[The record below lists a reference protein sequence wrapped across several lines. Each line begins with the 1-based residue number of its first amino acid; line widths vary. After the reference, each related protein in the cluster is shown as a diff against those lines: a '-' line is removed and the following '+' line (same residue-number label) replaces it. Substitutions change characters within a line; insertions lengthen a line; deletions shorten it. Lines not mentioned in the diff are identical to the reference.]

1 MTDGRS
7 VVETKERPSEASE
20 RAVPERCPECDGR
33 VVSDEGQA
41 ESRCRECGLVVSEGQ
56 VDRGP
61 EWRAFDAAERDE
73 KSRVGTPT
81 TPLMHDRGLS
91 TAIGWR
97 DQDAYGQSLDP
108 SQRSK
113 MARLRT
119 WDERY
124 RTRDAGDRNLKFALG
139 EIKRMASALGLA
151 DPVRETASII
161 YRRALDAGLLPGRS
175 IEGIASATLYAA
187 ARIEGVARS
196 VDEVAAV
203 SRVEALEIERAY
215 RYVVRELDLTIPPTN
230 PLEYVGRF
238 ASKLE
243 CRDDTE
249 RRARELIE
257 EGIEAGVHS
266 GKHPVGIAASAL
278 YAAGQLTGEDIVQRE
293 ISAVTD
299 VSTVTIRNRYR
310 ELLGVAEENRPE
322 NDE

>member
-1 MTDGRS
+1 MTDSRS
-7 VVETKERPSEASE
+7 VVETRERSREAGE
-20 RAVPERCPECDGR
+20 TGVPEQCPECDGR
-33 VVSDEGQA
+33 VVSDEGNA

-73 KSRVGTPT
+73 KSRVGSPT

-97 DQDAYGQSLDP
+97 DEDAYGRSLDA

-124 RTRDAGDRNLKFALG
+124 RTRDAADRNLKLALG
-139 EIKRMASALGLA
+139 EIDRMASALGLA
-151 DPVRETASII
+151 DPVRETASVV

-203 SRVEALEIERAY
+203 SRVEGLEIERAY
-215 RYVVRELDLTIPPTN
+215 RYVVRELDLTIQPTN
-230 PLEYVGRF
+230 PLEYLGRF
-238 ASKLE
+238 ASQLD

-249 RRARELIE
+249 RQARELVE
-257 EGIEAGVHS
+257 AAIEAGAHS

-278 YAAGQLTGEDIVQRE
+278 YAAGQLSGEDLVQRE
-293 ISAVTD
+293 VSEVTD

-310 ELLGVAEENRPE
+310 ELLEVGGELSDDA
-322 NDE
+322 